1 MVLTRLQFRTECGR
15 LATVTKDGK
24 YVRSDKPRQ
33 LGYGAMVFVRQGI
46 VIDASIYLSR
56 AITIA
61 VRYSA
66 VRRQFGKKDEPGEIK
81 VSYVQTQKLLRSAVP
96 E

>member
-1 MVLTRLQFRTECGR
+1 M
-15 LATVTKDGK
+15 
-24 YVRSDKPRQ
+24 RSNKPRQ

-56 AITIA
+56 AVTIA

-66 VRRQFGKKDEPGEIK
+66 VRRQFGNKDEPGELQ
-81 VSYVQTQKLLRSAVP
+81 VSF
-96 E
+96 

>member
-1 MVLTRLQFRTECGR
+1 M
-15 LATVTKDGK
+15 VTKDGK

-56 AITIA
+56 AVTIA

-66 VRRQFGKKDEPGEIK
+66 VRRQFGVKGEPGELQ
-81 VSYVQTQKLLRSAVP
+81 VGSVQTKNCCVP
-96 E
+96 TFYSGALKRYSSSGTSI